1 MPHHLRNVIL
11 ALLFMPL
18 LGCAQLFSGEQ
29 EPVAVTGQQTLTR
42 PHAEATGLVISV
54 EAMAAELLT
63 NLEDGDPFTGDLS
76 GGMVVTT
83 FVETAKLTRT
93 SSFGRYLSEQLIN
106 EFQRR
111 SYPVVEIRKSTDIR
125 VQQKRGEFG
134 LARDENELRPD
145 IAADTML
152 TGTYFIGPDDIIVTA
167 RILNNKSAV
176 VMASS
181 TAIFPK
187 NKLTTRML
195 ADTASVKNSTPQPMY
210 LKKLEL

>member
-1 MPHHLRNVIL
+1 MHSTLRVLIL
-11 ALLFMPL
+11 SLFLLPL
-18 LGCAQLFSGEQ
+18 FGCSRFAKEP
-29 EPVAVTGQQTLTR
+29 PVATVQPPPVHQHG
-42 PHAEATGLVISV
+42 EATGLVLSV

-83 FVETAKLTRT
+83 FVETSKLSRT
-93 SSFGRYLSEQLIN
+93 SSFGRYLSEQLMN

-111 SYPVVEIRKSTDIR
+111 SYSVVEIRKTTEIAVHAR
-125 VQQKRGEFG
+125 RGEFG
-134 LARDENELRPD
+134 LARNNRELQTELN
-145 IAADTML
+145 ADAML

-181 TAIFPK
+181 TVIFPK
-187 NKLTTRML
+187 NKLTVQML
-195 ADTASVKNSTPQPMY
+195 ADTASVKATRSHPLY